1 MELEQ
6 LRAFLEVARTKSFT
20 EAGRNLFVSHST
32 VSRAV
37 SSLEAELGVSLIDRT
52 NRVFGLTEA
61 GKHLSDRAPELL
73 ALADD
78 IAEDVRN
85 IL

>member
-20 EAGRNLFVSHST
+20 AAAHRMFVSHST

-37 SSLEAELGVSLIDRT
+37 SSLEAELGASLIERG

-61 GKHLSDRAPELL
+61 GERLLARAPGLL
-73 ALADD
+73 DLADD
-78 IAEDVRN
+78 IADDVRN
-85 IL
+85 I

>member
-6 LRAFLEVARTKSFT
+6 LRAFLEVARCKSFT
-20 EAGRNLFVSHST
+20 AAAHSLFVSHST

-37 SSLEAELGVSLIDRT
+37 STLEAELGVSLIDRG

-61 GKHLSDRAPELL
+61 GQRLSERAGELV
-73 ALADD
+73 ALADE
-78 IAEDVRN
+78 IADEIRN
-85 IL
+85 I